1 MNTTAT
7 SNKSNYSL
15 IIDILADLV
24 KEAANSYDKES
35 KQEDSSKE

>member
-1 MNTTAT
+1 MKETSI

-24 KEAANSYDKES
+24 KEAASSYEKENEQRDIN
-35 KQEDSSKE
+35 KK

>member
-1 MNTTAT
+1 MNTTSA

-24 KEAANSYDKES
+24 KEAASSYEKENEQKNSNK
-35 KQEDSSKE
+35 K